1 MMKGVYVVTQF
12 EMDKLMELV
21 ETVRKVPTV
30 SSVVTDVSIYRVGVK
45 DCEYALQKVSDFLT
59 TFCTYQRWKGKLNTG
74 DVDDEF
80 ILECKNNYEKAL
92 EDMKSFIDTRSKEAW
107 Q

>member
-1 MMKGVYVVTQF
+1 MKGEYVMTQF
-12 EMDKLMELV
+12 EMDKLMEFV
-21 ETVRKVPTV
+21 ETVRKVPAI
-30 SSVVTDVSIYRVGVK
+30 SPVVTDVSIYRIGVR
-45 DCEYALQKVSDFLT
+45 DCEYALQKASDFIT

-80 ILECKNNYEKAL
+80 ILECKERYEEAL
-92 EDMKSFIDTRSKEAW
+92 DDMKNFIETRSKEGW